1 MSDVRPCAGGVLTNL
16 TSMVLVEVA
25 GDDPPRINA
34 KQRTARSPVQP
45 LAAATDGDVH
55 AVEAALHDEEGDGEF
70 HFAGAGLEVSAGAGR
85 DLRAQIAARP
95 VEGDGEDDVP

>member
-1 MSDVRPCAGGVLTNL
+1 
-16 TSMVLVEVA
+16 MVLVEVA
-25 GDDPPRINA
+25 SDDPPRINA
-34 KQRTARSPVQP
+34 KQRTARSPVQA
-45 LAAATDGDVH
+45 LAAAATDGDVH

-95 VEGDGEDDVP
+95 VEGDSEDDVP